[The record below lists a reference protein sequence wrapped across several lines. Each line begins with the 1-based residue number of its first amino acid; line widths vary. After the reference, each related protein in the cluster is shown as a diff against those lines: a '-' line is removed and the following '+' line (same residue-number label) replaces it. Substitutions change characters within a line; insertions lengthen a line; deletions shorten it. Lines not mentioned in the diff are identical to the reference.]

1 MKRFLILILLASLLA
16 ACLPAQAPAS
26 TAVPRF
32 EKAECPFIKPAG
44 AKVECGYLVVPE
56 NRAKADGK
64 TIRLAVAIF
73 KTANPNPRPDP
84 ILYLEGGPGGSPL
97 RAYPEYYSLLL
108 EPLLK
113 NRDLILLDQRGTGY
127 SEPALDCPA
136 ANQLNF
142 DLLDSTK
149 SPQEKEKELNQA
161 FIDCR
166 NDLAARGIDLSAY
179 NSHENAADVA
189 DLRKTLGY
197 AEWNLYGIS
206 YGTRLA
212 LTVMRDFPEGT
223 RSVILD
229 SVYPP
234 EYSLTIDPPRNADR
248 AFDLMFD
255 TCAADPACAA
265 AYPNLRQTFFDF
277 VKELD
282 ASPARVPVT
291 LPDGTRKEMVFTG
304 ADLINFVFQSMY
316 ATTILPSLPQ
326 IITAARR
333 GNFVVVSSINS
344 QFLKSAADMS
354 RGMFFSVE
362 CVEDVPFDD
371 PGEVRRVLE
380 SLPEYGDAFGSPE
393 GTFEICKA
401 WDVQKAGEIE
411 TRPVASDIPTLVFG
425 GQFDPITPPAWA
437 KETASRLS
445 RSFYFELPGAG
456 HGASLTETCPRE
468 MLLAFLD
475 DPTRSPDA
483 GCIAAQM
490 AGFAFFTPLSSVEV
504 RLIPFE
510 DPTFALAGKRPEAW
524 SPAMSGVYSPSGQLT
539 DNTQLLIQAAP
550 QPIETLLN
558 SLTANL
564 RSQGISLEKG
574 EAARTL
580 NGIEWSFYTADAG
593 TAYIDLA
600 LGKYGDRTF
609 LVLLQVPAASRDAYR
624 SAVFLPVVE
633 SIQPR

>member
-16 ACLPAQAPAS
+16 ACIPGQTPVS
-26 TAVPRF
+26 TEVPRF
-32 EKAECPFIKPAG
+32 EKADCPFIKPAG
-44 AKVECGYLVVPE
+44 AAVECGYLVVPA

-73 KTANPNPRPDP
+73 KTGDPNPRPDP

-97 RAYPEYYSLLL
+97 RSYPEYYSLIL
-108 EPLLK
+108 EPFLK

-136 ANQLNF
+136 ANQLSL
-142 DLLDSTK
+142 DLLDSTQ
-149 SPQEKEKELNQA
+149 SLEEKEDLMNQA

-166 NDLAARGIDLSAY
+166 AELAGQGIDLSAF
-179 NSHENAADVA
+179 NSRESAADIA
-189 DLRKTLGY
+189 DLRKALGY

-223 RSVILD
+223 RSVIID

-234 EYSLTIDPPRNADR
+234 ERSLTLDPPRNADR

-265 AYPNLRQTFFDF
+265 AYPDLRQTFFDLAAR
-277 VKELD
+277 LD

-291 LPDGTRKEMVFTG
+291 LPDGSRKEQVFTG
-304 ADLINFVFQSMY
+304 ADLISFVFQSMY

-326 IITAARR
+326 IITAANN
-333 GNFVVVSSINS
+333 GNYVAISSITS
-344 QFLKSAADMS
+344 QFLQSAEDLS
-354 RGMFFSVE
+354 RGMYFSVE

-371 PGEVRRVLE
+371 VNEVRQVLV
-380 SLPEYGDAFGSPE
+380 SLPEYGLAFGSPE
-393 GTFEICKA
+393 GTFEICAA
-401 WDVQKAGEIE
+401 WDVTPAGEIE
-411 TRPVASDIPTLVFG
+411 SQPVSANIPTLVFG

-437 KETASRLS
+437 QETAARISGS
-445 RSFYFELPGAG
+445 HYFELPGAG

-475 DPTRSPDA
+475 DPSKAPDA
-483 GCIAAQM
+483 ACVASQM
-490 AGFAFFTPLSSVEV
+490 AQFAFFTPLTSVEV

-510 DPTFALAGKRPEAW
+510 DPTLNLSGQRPENW
-524 SPAMSGVYSPSGQLT
+524 PPAMTGVYSPSGQLT
-539 DNTQLLIQAAP
+539 DNTQLLILSELQTADVLLT
-550 QPIETLLN
+550 TL
-558 SLTANL
+558 TDNL
-564 RSQGISLEKG
+564 KSQGMTLEKG
-574 EAARTL
+574 EAGRTL
-580 NGIEWSFYTADAG
+580 NGVEWSFYTADAG

-600 LGKYGDRTF
+600 LGKFGERTI
-609 LVLLQVPAASRDAYR
+609 LVLLQSPSTSRDAYR
-624 SAVFLPVVE
+624 TAVFLPVVE
-633 SIQPR
+633 SIKPK